1 MNCFQNCD
9 VVFHLAAQADIVPS
23 IKNPESYFHSN
34 VVGTLNLVQACVKYN
49 VKQLIYSASSSCYG
63 IPKIYPTPENS
74 KIKPEYPYALTKRL
88 GEEIVLHWSNVYNFT
103 AVSLRFFNVF
113 GTRSRTSGTYG
124 AVFGVFLAQKLS
136 NKPFTVIG
144 DGNQKRDFIYVTD
157 VAKALYKASFYKKT
171 DVFNVGSGNTYTI
184 NYLVDLLE
192 GKFSIYTK
200 KTS

>member
-1 MNCFQNCD
+1 MIIGVAWGDVCF
-9 VVFHLAAQADIVPS
+9 
-23 IKNPESYFHSN
+23 
-34 VVGTLNLVQACVKYN
+34 
-49 VKQLIYSASSSCYG
+49 
-63 IPKIYPTPENS
+63 
-74 KIKPEYPYALTKRL
+74 
-88 GEEIVLHWSNVYNFT
+88 VLHWSNVFNFA

-157 VAKALYKASFYKKT
+157 VAKALYMASFYKKT

-192 GKFSIYTK
+192 GNSVFIPKRPAEPAITQADISKINYQLIHSWIK
-200 KTS
+200 